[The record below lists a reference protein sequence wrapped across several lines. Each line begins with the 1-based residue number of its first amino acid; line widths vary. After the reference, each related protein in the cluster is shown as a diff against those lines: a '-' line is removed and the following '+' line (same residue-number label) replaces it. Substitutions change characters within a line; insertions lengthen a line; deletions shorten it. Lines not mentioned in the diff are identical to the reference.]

1 MLRKFK
7 IKVDGTE
14 YLVEMEE
21 LTEPGQA
28 PVAPAPA
35 PAPEP
40 APAPAAA
47 PAAAPAPAPAPVAPA
62 ALVPEPAPAP
72 AAPAGADA
80 QTAPMPGKILELK
93 VGAGDHVEQNQT
105 VLVLEAMKMENA
117 IVAERAG
124 TVSAI
129 HVTAGQMVNPGDAL
143 FTIS

>member
-35 PAPEP
+35 PAPAP
-40 APAPAAA
+40 VAPAPAAA
-47 PAAAPAPAPAPVAPA
+47 PATAVPAAPAPAPEPTPA
-62 ALVPEPAPAP
+62 S

-93 VGAGDHVEQNQT
+93 VAAGERVEQNQT
-105 VLVLEAMKMENA
+105 VLILEAMKMENA
-117 IVAERAG
+117 IVAEHAG

>member
-7 IKVDGTE
+7 IKIDGTE

-21 LTEPGQA
+21 LTEPGTA
-28 PVAPAPA
+28 PVPVATPVAPAPTPVVPAPTAPAPTPAPAPA
-35 PAPEP
+35 PAP
-40 APAPAAA
+40 ASAA
-47 PAAAPAPAPAPVAPA
+47 PDGV
-62 ALVPEPAPAP
+62 
-72 AAPAGADA
+72 DA

-93 VGAGDHVEQNQT
+93 HNVGDVVAQNDC

-117 IVAERAG
+117 IVAEHAG
-124 TVSAI
+124 TISAI

>member
-7 IKVDGTE
+7 IKIDGTE

-21 LTEPGQA
+21 LTEPGAAPA
-28 PVAPAPA
+28 PVAAPV
-35 PAPEP
+35 
-40 APAPAAA
+40 
-47 PAAAPAPAPAPVAPA
+47 APAPAPVAPA
-62 ALVPEPAPAP
+62 PSAPAAPAPAP
-72 AAPAGADA
+72 ASAPSPAPAPVAPAGADA

-93 VGAGDHVEQNQT
+93 RNVGDVVAQNDCI
-105 VLVLEAMKMENA
+105 LVLEAMKMENA

-124 TVSAI
+124 TISAI

>member
-7 IKVDGTE
+7 IKIDGTE

-21 LTEPGQA
+21 LTEPGAAPTPVAA
-28 PVAPAPA
+28 PVAPALA
-35 PAPEP
+35 PA
-40 APAPAAA
+40 APAPAAS
-47 PAAAPAPAPAPVAPA
+47 AAPAPAPAPAPA
-62 ALVPEPAPAP
+62 AP
-72 AAPAGADA
+72 APAGADA

-93 VGAGDHVEQNQT
+93 HNVGDVVAQNDC

-124 TVSAI
+124 TISAI

>member
-7 IKVDGTE
+7 IKSDGTE

-21 LTEPGQA
+21 LTEPGSARAPVATPVAPASAPAAPAAPAPAAPA

-35 PAPEP
+35 PVPAVP
-40 APAPAAA
+40 APS
-47 PAAAPAPAPAPVAPA
+47 
-62 ALVPEPAPAP
+62 P
-72 AAPAGADA
+72 AAPAGTDA

-93 VGAGDHVEQNQT
+93 HNVGDVVAQNDC

-124 TVSAI
+124 TISAI

>member
-7 IKVDGTE
+7 IKIDGTE

-21 LTEPGQA
+21 LTEPGQVA
-28 PVAPAPA
+28 PTAPAPVVAAPAPAPTAPAPAA

-40 APAPAAA
+40 APAPA
-47 PAAAPAPAPAPVAPA
+47 PA
-62 ALVPEPAPAP
+62 AP

-93 VGAGDHVEQNQT
+93 VAVGDHVEQNDC

-117 IVAERAG
+117 IVAESGG
-124 TVSAI
+124 TVTAI

-143 FTIS
+143 FTIG